1 MSSSLPL
8 SVSTRSWAVPRLN
21 NGLIFATFS
30 QSINQVSP
38 VVRKWIYFSKKKWNE
53 TFWNF
58 SGDLSRD
65 WMSFKIG
72 QDWEKF
78 NPNKNILWKHKLL
91 CSHSSKHDQH
101 QITNSKR
108 RNKFSAWLI
117 SKSAL
122 LNTGR
127 LPIFSSNIYLR
138 WPCKTMCR
146 SNYPLVF
153 NSCLFAASVGTWDH
167 GAAMK
172 DITEVWHHCVVAART
187 GTIWQECRG
196 RSYGRETGIVVTS
209 IRTMSSLFIQ
219 WRSEEMRKTCCS
231 SVSL

>member
-1 MSSSLPL
+1 
-8 SVSTRSWAVPRLN
+8 
-21 NGLIFATFS
+21 
-30 QSINQVSP
+30 
-38 VVRKWIYFSKKKWNE
+38 
-53 TFWNF
+53 
-58 SGDLSRD
+58 
-65 WMSFKIG
+65 MSFKIE

-78 NPNKNILWKHKLL
+78 NPNKNIFWKHKLL

-153 NSCLFAASVGTWDH
+153 NSCLFAASVGTRDH

>member
-1 MSSSLPL
+1 
-8 SVSTRSWAVPRLN
+8 
-21 NGLIFATFS
+21 
-30 QSINQVSP
+30 
-38 VVRKWIYFSKKKWNE
+38 
-53 TFWNF
+53 
-58 SGDLSRD
+58 
-65 WMSFKIG
+65 MSFKIG

-153 NSCLFAASVGTWDH
+153 NSCLFAASVGTLDH

-196 RSYGRETGIVVTS
+196 SALRPGNWNCSYEHQDDVITLH
-209 IRTMSSLFIQ
+209 TMTFWGNAKNML
-219 WRSEEMRKTCCS
+219 
-231 SVSL
+231 